1 MKTFGW
7 ILIVFAILNFLV
19 FIVAASSGDA
29 ESAGGKIAAALM
41 LGVLGAFLVHRGKQK
56 EQEQQDRD
64 EWNK

>member
-7 ILIVFAILNFLV
+7 VLIVFAILNFLV

-29 ESAGGKIAAALM
+29 EAAGGKIGAALL
-41 LGVLGAFLVHRGKQK
+41 LGVLVHRGKQK